1 MNEHNDWILEKSYL
15 ENQVTF
21 LKNTL
26 NENKRLHDALLV
38 ALQRTSIVKV
48 ESVNTPQEESSNE
61 LVQTNKNLSSAMEKL
76 ESRCR
81 LLEEKSEKLKKFKNI
96 VSPAVSLGKELRGA
110 PMPALLQ
117 VDSKHDLPAAS
128 HSLC

>member
-1 MNEHNDWILEKSYL
+1 MMRFSWHSSVPSLSD
-15 ENQVTF
+15 
-21 LKNTL
+21 
-26 NENKRLHDALLV
+26 
-38 ALQRTSIVKV
+38 V

-96 VSPAVSLGKELRGA
+96 VQQRLI
-110 PMPALLQ
+110 
-117 VDSKHDLPAAS
+117 
-128 HSLC
+128 

>member
-1 MNEHNDWILEKSYL
+1 MMRFSWHSNVPSLSD
-15 ENQVTF
+15 
-21 LKNTL
+21 
-26 NENKRLHDALLV
+26 
-38 ALQRTSIVKV
+38 V

-96 VSPAVSLGKELRGA
+96 VQQRLI
-110 PMPALLQ
+110 
-117 VDSKHDLPAAS
+117 
-128 HSLC
+128 